1 VDIATLLGLL
11 GGIGLVTT
19 AIVIGGDSMV
29 FVSIPSLMIVVGGA
43 TAATLIKFSLAH
55 FINSIKVAFNAFR
68 FQIATPVELI
78 LTANELADISR
89 KKGVLAL
96 DGYETSDPFLSR
108 GVQMLADGYKPEF
121 INKALRED
129 MDQSQERHQIGQKIF
144 RAIGESAPAFGMIG
158 TLIGL
163 VQMLNTLS
171 DPSSIGPAMAV
182 ALLTTLYGALI
193 ANLVALPIADK
204 LELRNQQEAANKELI
219 LQIVTSIQE
228 GHSPRLMDEV
238 LEAYV
243 PRSQREQ
250 LQEEAMQAA
259 STITGEQS
267 DGEK

>member
-1 VDIATLLGLL
+1 MDIATLLGLL
-11 GGIGLVTT
+11 GGIVLIAT
-19 AIVIGGDSMV
+19 AIVLGGDSMV
-29 FVSIPSLMIVVGGA
+29 FISIPSLMIVIGGA
-43 TAATLIKFSLAH
+43 TAATLIKFSLSH

-68 FQIATPVELI
+68 FQAATPVELI
-78 LTANELADISR
+78 LSANELADINR

-96 DGYETSDPFLSR
+96 DGYETPDPFLTR

-129 MDQSQERHQIGQKIF
+129 MEQSEERHLIGQRLF

-171 DPSSIGPAMAV
+171 SPENIGPAMAV

-204 LELRNQQEAANKELI
+204 LDLRNQQETANQQLI
-219 LQIVTSIQE
+219 MEIITSIQA

-238 LEAYV
+238 LEAFL
-243 PRSQREQ
+243 PHNQRDQ
-250 LQEEAMQAA
+250 LEGAAQESAAAAEA
-259 STITGEQS
+259 SE
-267 DGEK
+267 DGEE